1 MQTGVLN
8 RIIMKYINSLIR
20 NSNIYRIFRNHQIS
34 IAQPLPQATLTRQEL
49 SQLVAQMVD

>member
-1 MQTGVLN
+1 
-8 RIIMKYINSLIR
+8 MKYINILIR
-20 NSNIYRIFRNHQIS
+20 NSNIHRIFRNHQIS